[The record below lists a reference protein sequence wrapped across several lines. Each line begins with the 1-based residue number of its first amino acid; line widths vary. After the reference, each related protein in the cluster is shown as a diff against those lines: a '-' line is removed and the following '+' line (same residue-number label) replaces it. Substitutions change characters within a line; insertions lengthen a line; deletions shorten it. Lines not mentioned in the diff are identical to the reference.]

1 MTRAQRRHRVLA
13 LAAAAALVAAASAA
27 GGVMA
32 FGAGTS
38 VVDKTL
44 ACPIPDRG
52 GVNVLDFFARIGG
65 RIPGAPN
72 GQTSPSAT
80 GVVVPGGSG
89 LPLAGVQTK
98 YVGDDGK
105 THELPWTVDTTDC
118 KKAAAIPLEPTRL
131 PRLGTLT
138 RPLAEVVREC
148 WLARSIVARLR
159 VRLTNGHAT
168 AAQLAVRGGAK
179 RNPVIYVDWTPTRIT
194 VYVAASCHTAP

>member
-1 MTRAQRRHRVLA
+1 MGEVIRRHRVLA
-13 LAAAAALVAAASAA
+13 LATAAALIAA
-27 GGVMA
+27 GDVMA
-32 FGAGTS
+32 FGTGSASGTS

-44 ACPIPDRG
+44 ACPVPDRG

-65 RIPGAPN
+65 RIPGAHN
-72 GQTSPSAT
+72 GESDPSAT

-98 YVGDDGK
+98 YVGYDGR

-118 KKAAAIPLEPTRL
+118 KRAAAILLAPARL

-138 RPLAEVVREC
+138 RPLDEVVREC
-148 WLARSIVARLR
+148 WLAPSIVTRLR

-179 RNPVIYVDWTPTRIT
+179 RHPVIYVDWTPRRIT